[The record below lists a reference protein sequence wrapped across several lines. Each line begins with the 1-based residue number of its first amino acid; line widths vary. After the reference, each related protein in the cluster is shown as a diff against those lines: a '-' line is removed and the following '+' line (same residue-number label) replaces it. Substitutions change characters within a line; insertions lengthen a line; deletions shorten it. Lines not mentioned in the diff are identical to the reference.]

1 MDSKSREYLD
11 KLLTRRPED
20 LNDYEKGFLKAR
32 RSYLTKA
39 QLEEYDSVINPVA
52 PLYVSKKDQTSETE
66 TVKQNARKSH

>member
-1 MDSKSREYLD
+1 MDPKSREYLD

-20 LNDYEKGFLKAR
+20 LNDYEKGFIKAR

-39 QLEEYDSVINPVA
+39 QLDEYESIINPEA

-66 TVKQNARKSH
+66 TVKQNAKRSN